1 MNTRAALL
9 SAFAAVH
16 LLLVVCGAAGLSLLP
31 DGTRAGKALR
41 WYGAMS
47 GSDNGYG
54 FFAPGVASQ
63 LRARFT
69 LSDGAGRSWGDTLE
83 GEHNPE
89 VTLRIG
95 GIVGLFAEGSLGP
108 GLAASWAA
116 KLFGRH
122 PDARRLV
129 VRVEAYD
136 LPPMAEYRKGDS
148 PRWQPIYEATF
159 CRDPSGSPEQ
169 GTKP

>member
-1 MNTRAALL
+1 AL
-9 SAFAAVH
+9 ATVH

-31 DGTRAGKALR
+31 DGTGPGKALR

-63 LRARFT
+63 FRATFT
-69 LSDGAGRSWGDTLE
+69 LSDGAGRGWTDTLE
-83 GEHNPE
+83 GEPNPE
-89 VTLRIG
+89 VTLRIRS
-95 GIVGLFAEGSLGP
+95 IVGLFAEGGLGP
-108 GLAASWAA
+108 ALAASWAA

-122 PDARRLV
+122 PDARHLL

-136 LPPMAEYRKGDS
+136 LPTMAEYRDGER

-159 CRDPSGSPEQ
+159 ARDGNSSPEQ
-169 GTKP
+169 